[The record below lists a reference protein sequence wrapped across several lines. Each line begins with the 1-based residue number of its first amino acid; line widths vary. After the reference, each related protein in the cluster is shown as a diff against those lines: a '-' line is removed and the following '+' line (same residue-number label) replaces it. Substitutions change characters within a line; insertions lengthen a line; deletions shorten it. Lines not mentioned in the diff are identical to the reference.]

1 MGQRLDAWLAKFAR
15 PRRRE
20 RLPVLMD
27 RRRVYVLPTGFGLFF
42 ALLMLAM
49 LAGALNYN
57 NNPALMLCLLLGTT
71 GLASLIAAHLQLSG
85 LRVDTVHA
93 EPVPAG
99 QPLLLQVGLASRDG
113 RVRRGLQLRHGA
125 HQSHVPALQQEPVV
139 ATIDIPTEVRGLLTL
154 ERLHL
159 STTQPLGLARAWS
172 WVWPEVSLLVYPKA
186 EQQGPPLPEGG
197 GSARQSVL
205 NPAGEDV
212 HHLRPYRPGDPQ
224 RAVAWK
230 PSARRDTLMVREF
243 EQPRGVEVML
253 DWQGLSALPYEQRI
267 QRLAHWVDLAE
278 QQARRYRLA
287 LPGQAPLGPSQ
298 GPGHRHL
305 CLRALA
311 LLPREAPR

>member
-1 MGQRLDAWLAKFAR
+1 MRERLDAWLARFAR
-15 PRRRE
+15 PRARE
-20 RLPVLMD
+20 RLPVLLD

-71 GLASLIAAHLQLSG
+71 GLASLITAHLQLSG
-85 LRVDTVHA
+85 VRVETVHA
-93 EPVPAG
+93 EPVQAG
-99 QPLLLQVGLASRDG
+99 QSLLLQVGLSARDG
-113 RVRRGLQLRHGA
+113 RVRRGLQLRHA
-125 HQSHVPALQQEPVV
+125 LTQSRVPDLHQDPVL
-139 ATIDIPTEVRGLLTL
+139 ASLEIPTEVRGLLTL
-154 ERLHL
+154 TRLRL

-172 WVWPEVSLLVYPKA
+172 WVWPEVSLLVYPQV

-243 EQPRGVEVML
+243 EQPRGVDVTL
-253 DWQGLSALPYEQRI
+253 DWQGLTGLPYEQRI

-278 QQARRYRLA
+278 RQSRRYRLA
-287 LPGQAPLGPSQ
+287 LPGQPPLGPAQ
-298 GPGHRHL
+298 GTAHRHL

-311 LLPREAPR
+311 LLPAEAQR

>member
-1 MGQRLDAWLAKFAR
+1 MRDRFEALLARLAR
-15 PRRRE
+15 PRTRE
-20 RLPVLMD
+20 RLPVLLD

-71 GLASLIAAHLQLSG
+71 GLASLITAHLQLSG
-85 LRVDTVHA
+85 LRIDTVHA
-93 EPVPAG
+93 EPVQAG
-99 QPLLLQVGLASRDG
+99 QPLLLQVGVSTGDG
-113 RVRRGLQLRHGA
+113 RVRRGLQLRHA
-125 HQSHVPALQQEPVV
+125 PLQSRIPELAQEPVV
-139 ATIDIPTEVRGLLTL
+139 VTLEIPTEVRGLHALA
-154 ERLHL
+154 RLRL
-159 STTQPLGLARAWS
+159 STTQPLGLALAWS

-230 PSARRDTLMVREF
+230 PSARRDMLMVREF

-278 QQARRYRLA
+278 QQSRRYRLS
-287 LPGQAPLGPSQ
+287 LPGQPALGPAQ
-298 GPGHRHL
+298 GAAHRHR

-311 LLPREAPR
+311 LMPSEARR